1 MMKFLLLII
10 MLLAVVMF
18 AACER
23 PTSEDQNR
31 GMQPVNRNTG
41 TLPETPPSPE
51 APPMDGEPP
60 SGAPPAETKPAQPT
74 TYKVPAFWNS
84 TTGEIADLPSFPGGA
99 RMSVQYGPIN
109 GMDTAFIVLSTNQ
122 PLDTISAFYDKAIK
136 SNGWSVANK
145 LTDPEVY
152 KVTLK
157 KDAFNEAI
165 VQVEKD
171 PQTGYRRI
179 VLTRL
184 QKPKQPAAQPAEQ
197 PKLPNP

>member
-1 MMKFLLLII
+1 MKYLLLLI

-23 PTSEDQNR
+23 PTSEQQNQ

-51 APPMDGEPP
+51 APPAGGETPP
-60 SGAPPAETKPAQPT
+60 SVPPAETSPVQPT
-74 TYKVPAFWNS
+74 TLTTPAFWNS
-84 TTGEIADLPSFPGGA
+84 TTGDISDLPSFPGGA

-122 PLDTISAFYDKAIK
+122 PLDTIAAFYENAIK
-136 SNGWSVANK
+136 RNGWSVVNK

-157 KDAFNEAI
+157 KDASNEAI

-197 PKLPNP
+197 PKPPNP

>member
-1 MMKFLLLII
+1 
-10 MLLAVVMF
+10 
-18 AACER
+18 
-23 PTSEDQNR
+23 
-31 GMQPVNRNTG
+31 
-41 TLPETPPSPE
+41 
-51 APPMDGEPP
+51 
-60 SGAPPAETKPAQPT
+60 
-74 TYKVPAFWNS
+74 
-84 TTGEIADLPSFPGGA
+84 
-99 RMSVQYGPIN
+99 MSVQYGPLN
-109 GMDTAFIVLSTNQ
+109 GMDTGFIVLATNQ
-122 PLDTISAFYDKAIK
+122 PLDAIAAFYDKAIK

-171 PQTGYRRI
+171 PQTGNRRI

-184 QKPKQPAAQPAEQ
+184 QKPKQPAAQPAEP

>member
-1 MMKFLLLII
+1 MKKYSLLLIT
-10 MLLAVVMF
+10 LLAVVTL

-23 PTSEDQNR
+23 PTSEDQNP
-31 GMQPVNRNTG
+31 GMQPVNRNTSR
-41 TLPETPPSPE
+41 LPETPPPPD
-51 APPMDGEPP
+51 APPTGSEPP
-60 SGAPPAETKPAQPT
+60 PGTPPAEPTPAQPT
-74 TYKVPAFWNS
+74 TMKPAAFWNA

-99 RMSVQYGPIN
+99 RMSVQYGPVG
-109 GMDTAFIVLSTNQ
+109 GMDTAFIILSTNQ
-122 PLDTISAFYDKAIK
+122 PVDKISAFYEKAIK
-136 SNGWSVANK
+136 SNGWTVVTR

-157 KDAFNEAI
+157 KDASNEAI

-184 QKPKQPAAQPAEQ
+184 HKPAQPAAQPAEQ
-197 PKLPNP
+197 PKVPNP